1 VEQDKQWMSVHSRV
15 EACIH
20 PSTGRCICV
29 ENVHSFQVV
38 CHVMSWCIHPLSW
51 CHDIVQR
58 GFCLCFHARDT
69 NARVTI
75 EVRVEAIME
84 AGMVLESSTH
94 HISHVRRHVTIYDSI
109 ASCVILESIYNL
121 VMEYVI
127 IAWEIN
133 RIILFV
139 SIVWMEKE
147 METNWMDGSNWN
159 WQKYWIWK
167 IIQKSSRGSMDEHW
181 TMWIEFEK
189 TKCKNQE

>member
-1 VEQDKQWMSVHSRV
+1 MVEQDKWWKLVEEQRHASSHPQADAFAFKMSIPFRW
-15 EACIH
+15 
-20 PSTGRCICV
+20 CV
-29 ENVHSFQVV
+29 
-38 CHVMSWCIHPLSW
+38 MSW

-127 IAWEIN
+127 IA
-133 RIILFV
+133 
-139 SIVWMEKE
+139 
-147 METNWMDGSNWN
+147 
-159 WQKYWIWK
+159 
-167 IIQKSSRGSMDEHW
+167 
-181 TMWIEFEK
+181 
-189 TKCKNQE
+189 